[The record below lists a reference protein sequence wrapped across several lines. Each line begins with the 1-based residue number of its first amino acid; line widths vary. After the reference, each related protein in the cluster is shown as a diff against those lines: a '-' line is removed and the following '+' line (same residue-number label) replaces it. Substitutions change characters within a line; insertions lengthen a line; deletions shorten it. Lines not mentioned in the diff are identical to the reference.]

1 MSFLLY
7 GANGYTGRLIAELAA
22 SRGLRPIL
30 AGRSEAKVRPLADR
44 LGLEW
49 RAFGLSDPKALDEGL
64 RGAQAVLHSA
74 GPFSQT
80 SAPMVD
86 ACLRGKRHYLDVT
99 GEIDVFEAVL
109 GRDAEA
115 KAAGVTLLPGA
126 GFDVVPSDCLAALLA
141 RALPTAKTL
150 ELAFAA
156 SRGGASSAGTM
167 KSSVEG
173 IAKGGRV
180 RRGGKLVEVPLAHLT
195 VDIAFPD
202 KTRHCVA
209 IPWGDLAT
217 AYRSTGIPDITVFM
231 AMPRPAVL
239 ATKALRLFRPLL
251 QSDKLVRF
259 IQGRI
264 EKTVTGPTAEER
276 KRGRVYFW
284 GRVTDGDRAVLG
296 SMTVPEGYTFT
307 AESALAAVLR
317 VLDGKA
323 PAGALTPS
331 QAFTA
336 DFAATL
342 PGVTVKVG

>member
-1 MSFLLY
+1 MAFLLY
-7 GANGYTGRLIAELAA
+7 GANGYTGRLIAELAV
-22 SRGLRPIL
+22 SRGMKPIL

-49 RAFGLSDPKALDEGL
+49 RAFSLSDPKALDEGL
-64 RGAQAVLHSA
+64 RGADAVLHSA
-74 GPFSQT
+74 GPFSRT
-80 SAPMVD
+80 SAPMLD
-86 ACLRGKRHYLDVT
+86 ACLRGKRHYLDLT
-99 GEIDVFEAVL
+99 GEIDVFEATFT
-109 GRDAEA
+109 RDAEA
-115 KAAGVTLLPGA
+115 KAAGVTLISGV

-141 RALPTAKTL
+141 RALPSAKTL
-150 ELAFAA
+150 EIAFAA
-156 SRGGASSAGTM
+156 TGGAASSAGTM

-173 IAKGGRV
+173 LAKGGRA
-180 RRGGKLVEVPLAHLT
+180 RRGGKLIEVPLGSESKQ
-195 VDIAFPD
+195 IAFAD

-209 IPWGDLAT
+209 IPWGDLST
-217 AYRSTGIPDITVFM
+217 AFRSTGIPDITVFM
-231 AMPRPAVL
+231 AMPKSAAL
-239 ATKALRLFRPLL
+239 ATKAMRLFRPLL
-251 QSDKLVRF
+251 QSERLVSF
-259 IQGRI
+259 IQARI

-276 KRGRVYFW
+276 KRYGVVFW

-307 AESALAAVLR
+307 AESALQATLR
-317 VLDGKA
+317 VLEGKA